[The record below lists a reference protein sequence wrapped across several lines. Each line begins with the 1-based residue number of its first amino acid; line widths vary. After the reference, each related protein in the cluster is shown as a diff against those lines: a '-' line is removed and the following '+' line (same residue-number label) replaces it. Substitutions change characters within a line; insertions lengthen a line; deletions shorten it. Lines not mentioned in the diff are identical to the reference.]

1 MCSRQGIVFLPVYIS
16 IGSAIGYNQGMELM
30 IDTAS
35 PEAIA
40 EAIRYYP
47 VSGVTCNP
55 SILLRCGCT
64 DFLSRIE
71 EILRM
76 IRDIPL
82 HIQVTG
88 ERAET
93 MAEEARQLTA
103 RFGRSIYVKVP
114 VDREGLLAIRLI
126 HGEGIRITATAIY
139 TALQGMLAAAAGADY
154 LAVYCNRMEGA
165 GISFESTI
173 SSIAGTIGPGCKV
186 LGASFRNGGQV
197 VRAIEAGAEAVTV
210 DPAILDQSLSSAL
223 ITDAVSAFRS
233 DWRGIAGD
241 RDMSR
246 LL

>member
-1 MCSRQGIVFLPVYIS
+1 MCSRQGIVFLPVFIS

-126 HGEGIRITATAIY
+126 HGEGI
-139 TALQGMLAAAAGADY
+139 
-154 LAVYCNRMEGA
+154 
-165 GISFESTI
+165 
-173 SSIAGTIGPGCKV
+173 TIGPGCKI